1 MRETDKSVNQYLI
14 YMFNMCHI
22 LFTILLGWDSKGLS
36 KEFAPTSLLHPE
48 IETNS
53 TLENKKKNKTKET
66 LSFYGRC
73 QQLIPPLNKT
83 FAHLILPFSHLLRQ
97 DVSLSRAASDQGSFP
112 VHPWAV
118 ESCPRREIP

>member
-53 TLENKKKNKTKET
+53 TLENKKKQNKRNPE
-66 LSFYGRC
+66 
-73 QQLIPPLNKT
+73 
-83 FAHLILPFSHLLRQ
+83 LLWQ
-97 DVSLSRAASDQGSFP
+97 MPAINSS
-112 VHPWAV
+112 
-118 ESCPRREIP
+118 IK